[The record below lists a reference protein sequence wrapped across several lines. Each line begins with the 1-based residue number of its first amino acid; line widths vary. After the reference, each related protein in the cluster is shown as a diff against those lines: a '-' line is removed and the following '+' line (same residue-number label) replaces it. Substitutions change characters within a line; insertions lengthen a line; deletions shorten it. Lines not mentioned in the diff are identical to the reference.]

1 MKEQLVKIVDYLI
14 DSTESGDFIW
24 SYCKDHC
31 GNKENIYYVQTI
43 LEDSDAKIS
52 IAIHIDNSGN
62 LDKKGSIVIH
72 HKEMT
77 GGFEV
82 YNINDAKNIHDL
94 EQVVFNKCQSI
105 FSTNKVKNPLD
116 SILNTISLQYKRDK
130 KIDSILE
137 LSDED
142 GKANKKKFL
151 GIF

>member
-14 DSTESGDFIW
+14 DSTESGEVIW
-24 SYCKDHC
+24 TYWKDHF
-31 GNKENIYYVQTI
+31 GNKENTYYVQTI
-43 LEDSDAKIS
+43 LKDSDAKIS
-52 IAIHIDNSGN
+52 IPIYIDNSGN
-62 LDKKGSIVIH
+62 LDKKGCIIIH
-72 HKEMT
+72 HKEMK

-94 EQVVFNKCQSI
+94 EQVVFNKCQYI

-116 SILNTISLQYKRDK
+116 SILNTISLQYRRDK

-137 LSDED
+137 LSKEDE
-142 GKANKKKFL
+142 KNKKKFL